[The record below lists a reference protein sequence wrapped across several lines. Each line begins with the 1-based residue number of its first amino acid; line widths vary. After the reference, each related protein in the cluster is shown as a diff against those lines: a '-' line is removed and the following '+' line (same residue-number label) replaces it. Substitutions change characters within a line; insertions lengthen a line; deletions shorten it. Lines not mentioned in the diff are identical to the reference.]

1 MNITGIGK
9 VLMIV
14 GADLVLIGLVLVV
27 KDKFPWVGRL
37 PGDIY
42 VYVKRNTFSCY
53 FPLTTCII
61 ISIVVT
67 LLLTLFRK

>member
-14 GADLVLIGLVLVV
+14 GAVLVLIGLVLVV
-27 KDKFPWVGRL
+27 KDKIPWVGRL
-37 PGDIY
+37 PGDI
-42 VYVKRNTFSCY
+42 YVKRNTFSCY